1 LQVLSGLIHCEFL
14 PQSEF
19 AALRSEFRRRLR
31 VRTQNVGAVHGAV
44 LGLCAFVA
52 AFPHQVPDFLPE
64 LLLYLG
70 TFISARQPVSGI

>member
-1 LQVLSGLIHCEFL
+1 
-14 PQSEF
+14 
-19 AALRSEFRRRLR
+19 
-31 VRTQNVGAVHGAV
+31 VRTENVGAVHGAV